1 MANQNANN
9 DDQSDQ
15 SAAET
20 ARLNRYATTASTTA
34 IDVNNG
40 NGEELPGRRLKNP
53 LGDFASYTYQLTL
66 YMITPDAYELF
77 VAADRKNINSAQTK
91 TGGAFIVAQSG
102 GINKTDNRRAP
113 GMDLDYYI
121 DNLKITQAISG
132 AATDSATNNTS
143 LSFDI
148 IEPYGF
154 SFNTQLLKAF
164 EQLKQQSSIPDY
176 KDSKSAF
183 RQFFILGIRFQGY
196 TPDGVPVTSSQLS
209 TSDTFNPSQ
218 SSSGVF
224 ERFYDIIINEL
235 HFKID
240 GNSTKYAI
248 KASTIAPS
256 TGFGNKYGKIENIT
270 PVTAATVGEALTQ
283 LMNTLTKNQQGRKI
297 PITYAI
303 EYRGNA
309 DSIKNASL
317 INPGDIAKAKLPGGT
332 AQNASQVTEAS
343 AVSSLPN
350 NTQRTV
356 QFTAG
361 ISVPRA
367 IEEIIKQSTYLT
379 NAFNVLFTTSKTPNP
394 DTKSPNVKTQ
404 SKPPAIQWYNLGSE
418 IKVLGFDKIAGEFSY
433 QITYVIQPYAT
444 PATFSPYAKAKAYYG
459 PHKRYEYWFTGH
471 NSEIIDFNQQ
481 LNNNYFNIMLTPET
495 NNPTSNNPTY
505 VEGPGIPTMT
515 NQQNNYDKNG
525 LLNAGAT
532 AQNQYLTSLYD
543 PEGWA
548 EAKIKILGD
557 PDFLMSDSPGSIN
570 AVYRQ
575 FYGNDNFTINPNGG
589 QVFIEVDFKEAKDY
603 DINSGLLTINE
614 SILFWVPQNVIKA
627 NTNIKGIVYNVIT
640 VESTFNDGNFTQLL
654 TSNLNPLPYLE
665 GATMQPAAS
674 SENRESTNT
683 AGNDRTT
690 GSQTGASSTVP
701 SAGGTVSQN
710 NGYVPDDSTGID
722 AQVKRIQQSKQSNP
736 STNPVKVIPTNFGI
750 VADDDSTSYAS
761 TTQAGVAATTPK
773 TGAASNIRP
782 PALTPG
788 GRIRIR
794 GNPLDIQ
801 PI

>member
-1 MANQNANN
+1 MM
-9 DDQSDQ
+9 
-15 SAAET
+15 T
-20 ARLNRYATTASTTA
+20 
-34 IDVNNG
+34 
-40 NGEELPGRRLKNP
+40 PG
-53 LGDFASYTYQLTL
+53 
-66 YMITPDAYELF
+66 
-77 VAADRKNINSAQTK
+77 
-91 TGGAFIVAQSG
+91 
-102 GINKTDNRRAP
+102 
-113 GMDLDYYI
+113 
-121 DNLKITQAISG
+121 
-132 AATDSATNNTS
+132 
-143 LSFDI
+143 
-148 IEPYGF
+148 
-154 SFNTQLLKAF
+154 
-164 EQLKQQSSIPDY
+164 
-176 KDSKSAF
+176 
-183 RQFFILGIRFQGY
+183 
-196 TPDGVPVTSSQLS
+196 
-209 TSDTFNPSQ
+209 
-218 SSSGVF
+218 
-224 ERFYDIIINEL
+224 
-235 HFKID
+235 
-240 GNSTKYAI
+240 
-248 KASTIAPS
+248 
-256 TGFGNKYGKIENIT
+256 
-270 PVTAATVGEALTQ
+270 
-283 LMNTLTKNQQGRKI
+283 
-297 PITYAI
+297 
-303 EYRGNA
+303 
-309 DSIKNASL
+309 
-317 INPGDIAKAKLPGGT
+317 
-332 AQNASQVTEAS
+332 
-343 AVSSLPN
+343 
-350 NTQRTV
+350 
-356 QFTAG
+356 
-361 ISVPRA
+361 
-367 IEEIIKQSTYLT
+367 
-379 NAFNVLFTTSKTPNP
+379 
-394 DTKSPNVKTQ
+394 
-404 SKPPAIQWYNLGSE
+404 
-418 IKVLGFDKIAGEFSY
+418 
-433 QITYVIQPYAT
+433 
-444 PATFSPYAKAKAYYG
+444 
-459 PHKRYEYWFTGH
+459 
-471 NSEIIDFNQQ
+471 
-481 LNNNYFNIMLTPET
+481 T

-505 VEGPGIPTMT
+505 VEGPQIPTNT

-525 LLNAGAT
+525 QLNAGAT

-640 VESTFNDGNFTQLL
+640 VESTFNDGNFTQFL

-690 GSQTGASSTVP
+690 GSQTGATSTVP

-710 NGYVPDDSTGID
+710 NGYVPDDFTGVD

-761 TTQAGVAATTPK
+761 TTQAGVAAITPK